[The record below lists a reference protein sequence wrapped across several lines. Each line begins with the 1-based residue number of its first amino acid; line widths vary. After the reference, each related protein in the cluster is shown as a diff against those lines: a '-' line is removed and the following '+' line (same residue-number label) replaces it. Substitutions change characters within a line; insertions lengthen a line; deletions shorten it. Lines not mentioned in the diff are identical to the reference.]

1 MNPRLPL
8 RAVAAIMFSLPI
20 FLAACGESKSQDG
33 MGMPPAV
40 VSTMTVQAAD
50 IPIAFEYVGQT
61 TGSKEVEVRARV
73 TGILDRR
80 HFSEGNAV
88 KAGQLLFT
96 IDPSQFAA
104 QAAAAE
110 ADLAR
115 AQAQLAQAERE
126 AARLKPLAERRAVG
140 QKEADDAQS
149 SAELAAAAVKAAEA
163 RLREAKLN
171 LGYTRVVAP
180 VSGLTGRSAKSEGSL
195 LNANETLLT
204 TISQLDPI
212 WIRFHVSESD
222 QLKLARGAAEN
233 RLVLPKSNAFDVSVK
248 LADDSIV
255 PRKGSINFADPRIDP
270 ATGTYEM
277 RAELENPGGSLKPGQ
292 FVRVRLAGAYRKDA
306 IAVPQAAVLDGPQ
319 GKFVYVPAKDKD
331 GKDVALPRPVVV
343 GDWTDGKSNQW
354 IVESGLKAG
363 EAVIVEG
370 VARVMFPGQPIQVVP
385 PGAAKGP
392 AGAPADP
399 AKK

>member
-1 MNPRLPL
+1 
-8 RAVAAIMFSLPI
+8 
-20 FLAACGESKSQDG
+20 
-33 MGMPPAV
+33 
-40 VSTMTVQAAD
+40 
-50 IPIAFEYVGQT
+50 
-61 TGSKEVEVRARV
+61 
-73 TGILDRR
+73 
-80 HFSEGNAV
+80 V

-96 IDPSQFAA
+96 IDPATFVA

-110 ADLAR
+110 AELSR
-115 AQAQLAQAERE
+115 AQAQRTQAERE

-163 RLREAKLN
+163 RLTEARLN

-180 VSGLTGRSAKSEGSL
+180 VSGLTSRAAKSEGSL

-233 RLVLPKSNAFDVSVK
+233 RLVLPKSNAFEVSVK

-255 PRKGSINFADPRIDP
+255 PGKGSINFADPRIDP

-277 RAELENPGGSLKPGQ
+277 RAELANPDGSLKPGQ

-319 GKFVYVPAKDKD
+319 GKFVYVPSKDKD
-331 GKDVALPRPVVV
+331 GKDIALPRPVVV

-354 IVESGLKAG
+354 IVESGLKPG

-370 VARVMFPGQPIQVVP
+370 VARVMFPGQPIQVAP
-385 PGAAKGP
+385 PGAAKGVAP
-392 AGAPADP
+392 GAPP
-399 AKK
+399 SAKK